1 MAGRQAEDDLLAEL
15 EKLGK
20 GDASKPVASTSS
32 TKPSTKST
40 APAGAEDEDVLAD
53 LQAQLAAK
61 PATSRPG
68 TPRMSSSATSGTA
81 RSPKRAEHTPPSSG
95 PPSGRTSE
103 DRLRSAP
110 APTRSSGEGRSYH
123 QGFTPG
129 SPSGKKEAQGA
140 SETAG
145 TAETAGGGWWG
156 SMFSAASAAVKQAEH
171 LAKEIRSNEEA
182 QRWTEQ
188 MKGNLSSLQNLGI
201 VYSFRR
207 PFPS

>member
-15 EKLGK
+15 EKLGQ

-32 TKPSTKST
+32 SKPSTKST
-40 APAGAEDEDVLAD
+40 AHAGAEDEDVLAD

-123 QGFTPG
+123 QGVTPG
-129 SPSGKKEAQGA
+129 SPSGNKEAQA
-140 SETAG
+140 DSETG
-145 TAETAGGGWWG
+145 ETAGGGWWG

-171 LAKEIRSNEEA
+171 LAKEIRRNEEA

-201 VYSFRR
+201 VYAFRR
-207 PFPS
+207 TFPS